1 MPTKL
6 EKTVKRE
13 IEIDGQPFTVAIS
26 PAGLKITQK
35 GFRKGQE
42 VSWRELWA
50 SGSSDET
57 TGAGADESSSRSGMS
72 PGTFGGSAESGFR

>member
-1 MPTKL
+1 MPTTL

-26 PAGLKITQK
+26 PDGLKITQK

-42 VSWRELWA
+42 VTWRELWTT
-50 SGSSDET
+50 GSSDDET
-57 TGAGADESSSRSGMS
+57 SSSSDATSTNSGLN
-72 PGTFGGSAESGFR
+72 PGTFGDSSES